1 MVGMAFFHMNFF
13 SPTLL
18 VGTDVNVFIP
28 TPDSGELSTGQDIGY
43 FHDGVKYPVLYLL
56 HGAYGDY
63 SDWARLTGIE
73 RYAQAH
79 KIAVVMPSADNSF
92 YQDMYR
98 GGKYL
103 TYFTREL
110 PDYIARLFPV
120 STKREDTFVAGLSM
134 GGYGAVRVAFE
145 VPERFG
151 AAASLSGAIDLLAA
165 LGDAEKEPHRPP
177 FYWDAIFADPGKV
190 EGSDADLFALAQ
202 KRLAEGRKLPPIYQ
216 TVGTEDLIY
225 PANLSAKK
233 KLEELGLELT
243 YAEHP
248 GIHDWEFWDAH
259 IRDVLDWLPIRS
271 VSASGQ

>member
-1 MVGMAFFHMNFF
+1 MAFCHMNFF

-145 VPERFG
+145 MPERFG

-225 PANLSAKK
+225 PANLSAKR

-248 GIHDWEFWDAH
+248 DIHDWEFWDAH
-259 IRDVLDWLPIRS
+259 IRDVLDWLPIRP

>member
-1 MVGMAFFHMNFF
+1 M
-13 SPTLL
+13 
-18 VGTDVNVFIP
+18 
-28 TPDSGELSTGQDIGY
+28 
-43 FHDGVKYPVLYLL
+43 
-56 HGAYGDY
+56 
-63 SDWARLTGIE
+63 
-73 RYAQAH
+73 
-79 KIAVVMPSADNSF
+79 
-92 YQDMYR
+92 
-98 GGKYL
+98 
-103 TYFTREL
+103 
-110 PDYIARLFPV
+110 LFR
-120 STKREDTFVAGLSM
+120 S
-134 GGYGAVRVAFE
+134 
-145 VPERFG
+145 
-151 AAASLSGAIDLLAA
+151 
-165 LGDAEKEPHRPP
+165 
-177 FYWDAIFADPGKV
+177 V

>member
-1 MVGMAFFHMNFF
+1 MAFFHMNFF

-145 VPERFG
+145 MPERFG

-190 EGSDADLFALAQ
+190 EGSGADLFALAQ

>member
-1 MVGMAFFHMNFF
+1 MAFFHMNFF

-98 GGKYL
+98 GGQYVNSW
-103 TYFTREL
+103 RG
-110 PDYIARLFPV
+110 V
-120 STKREDTFVAGLSM
+120 
-134 GGYGAVRVAFE
+134 
-145 VPERFG
+145 
-151 AAASLSGAIDLLAA
+151 
-165 LGDAEKEPHRPP
+165 
-177 FYWDAIFADPGKV
+177 
-190 EGSDADLFALAQ
+190 
-202 KRLAEGRKLPPIYQ
+202 
-216 TVGTEDLIY
+216 
-225 PANLSAKK
+225 
-233 KLEELGLELT
+233 
-243 YAEHP
+243 
-248 GIHDWEFWDAH
+248 
-259 IRDVLDWLPIRS
+259 
-271 VSASGQ
+271 

>member
-259 IRDVLDWLPIRS
+259 IRDVLDWLPIRP

>member
-1 MVGMAFFHMNFF
+1 MAFCHMNFF

-110 PDYIARLFPV
+110 PNYIARLFPV

-145 VPERFG
+145 MPERFG

-259 IRDVLDWLPIRS
+259 IRDVLDWLPIRP

>member
-145 VPERFG
+145 MPERFG

-165 LGDAEKEPHRPP
+165 LGDAEKEPHQPP

-190 EGSDADLFALAQ
+190 EGSDADLFALAK
-202 KRLAEGRKLPPIYQ
+202 KRLAEGKKLPPIYQ

-259 IRDVLDWLPIRS
+259 IRDVLDWLPIRP

>member
-145 VPERFG
+145 MPERFG